1 MAASTDDGYELSG
14 DQIRRLF
21 DLPACVTAARAPDV
35 PGSVVEAV
43 NRRAK
48 QTLQAISENQ
58 GRWFE
63 EEMDKL
69 DRWAEDKRAGL
80 KADLREHDDALK
92 ILKRESRG
100 AASLPD
106 KLAIQKRIK
115 QTEASREEAW
125 RAYDNEARTV
135 EQAKDAI
142 IDGVEAR
149 LAYTHTIRRVL
160 TIRFTVT

>member
-1 MAASTDDGYELSG
+1 MAAHTDDGVELTG
-14 DQIRRLF
+14 DQIRRLL
-21 DLPACVTAARAPDV
+21 DLPASVAAIRPADV
-35 PGSVVEAV
+35 SGAVVASVDRKAAEA
-43 NRRAK
+43 
-48 QTLQAISENQ
+48 LQAISQKQ
-58 GRWFE
+58 GQWFE

-92 ILKRESRG
+92 TLKRESRQ

-106 KLAIQKRIK
+106 KLVIQKRIK

-125 RAYDNEARTV
+125 RAYDSEAGTV
-135 EQAKDAI
+135 EKAKDVI
-142 IDGVEAR
+142 IEDVEAR
-149 LAYTHTIRRVL
+149 LAYTHTICRVL